1 MSQTQDGATKA
12 KQTMKEKYG
21 EDYYARIG
29 AIGGKLGR
37 TGGVYANPELA
48 KKLGSKGGSLS
59 RRGYKLTGYKD
70 GVPQYVKKV

>member
-1 MSQTQDGATKA
+1 MITEEIRKKLAEAGRK
-12 KQTMKEKYG
+12 
-21 EDYYARIG
+21 
-29 AIGGKLGR
+29 GGLKSRG
-37 TGGVYANPELA
+37 GGVTGNPELA